1 MIRKTILLAAIFYT
15 ASITARSQQSYDVC
29 VYGGTSGGV
38 IAAYTAKQLGKSV
51 LLIEP
56 GKHLGGLSSG
66 GLGYTDIGNKYA
78 VTGLGLDF
86 YRRVGKHY
94 GQFESWI
101 FEPHVA
107 EEVFLQYMRAAKVE
121 AFYEYRIVSAKKED
135 GIIKEI
141 TLENVSAAPA
151 KKKIIKA
158 KVFIDCSYEGDLM
171 ARAGV
176 SYFVGR
182 EASTV
187 YNESYNGVQVQPP
200 ATPQHGNQIPD
211 GVDPYKIPGDPSSG
225 LLWGISNAKLAPIGS
240 GDNHVQ
246 AYNFR
251 ICLTDDPKNR
261 IPITRPEG
269 YDSTMYDLLPRYIAQ
284 LVNQN
289 DIREILKFDLM
300 PNHKTDINN
309 GGGFSTDMIGEN
321 WEYPDGDY
329 ALRERF
335 YKKLEQHNKGL
346 LYFIGHDPRIPDS
359 IRNFMLNWGYP
370 KDEYKDNHN
379 WSPQIYVR
387 EARRMIGE
395 YVMTQANCERKEVV
409 TDGIGMAA
417 YGMDSHNTQRLVING
432 MAKNEGDVEKGGAGP
447 YPVAYRSLTPKE
459 AECKN
464 LLVPVCLSASHIGYG
479 SIRMEPVFMVLGQS
493 AGIAAAFAI
502 EAKTSV
508 QKVDVQKIQRLLV
521 TNPLMDGSIPEILV
535 DNEDAANVKVQGQW
549 SVKKGGTYGP
559 SAHYS
564 AVNDKPKAVVF
575 TPDIP
580 YKGYYNVYT
589 YVLPKL
595 NKASSSTTIL
605 VSNSTIEKEV
615 VIKKDAIDI
624 KGQTNGEW
632 VHVGRFEMP
641 VGKASHVT
649 ITNKGADG
657 IVVADA
663 VLFVPDNIKKP

>member
-1 MIRKTILLAAIFYT
+1 MPRKIIAIIGLLVAIGVK
-15 ASITARSQQSYDVC
+15 AQVYDVC

-38 IAAYTAKQLGKSV
+38 MAAYAAKKMGRSV

-78 VTGLGLDF
+78 VTGMGLDF
-86 YRRVGKHY
+86 YRRLGKYY

-107 EEVFLQYMRAAKVE
+107 EDVFNQYIKEANVEVLYNNK
-121 AFYEYRIVSAKKED
+121 IVTAIKKK
-135 GIIKEI
+135 GVIKEI
-141 TLENVSAAPA
+141 ELENVNVVPNT
-151 KKKIIKA
+151 KTRIRA
-158 KVFIDCSYEGDLM
+158 KVFIDASYEGDLM

-176 SYFVGR
+176 AYTVGR
-182 EASTV
+182 ESSGQ

-200 ATPQHGNQIPD
+200 AIPQHGNQIPD
-211 GVDPYKIPGDPSSG
+211 GVDPYKVPGKPESG
-225 LLWGISNAKLAPIGS
+225 LLWGISKASLKPIGT

-251 ICLTDDPKNR
+251 ICLTNDPANR
-261 IPITRPEG
+261 ITITRPEG
-269 YDSTMYDLLPRYIAQ
+269 YDSTMYDLLPRYIAK
-284 LVNQN
+284 LTYNPN

-321 WEYPDGDY
+321 WDYPNGDY
-329 ALRERF
+329 ALREKF
-335 YKKLEQHNKGL
+335 YQKLKRHNQGL

-359 IRNFMLNWGYP
+359 IRNFMLDWGYP
-370 KDEYKDNHN
+370 KDEYMDNGN

-387 EARRMIGE
+387 EARRMVGA

-409 TDGIGMAA
+409 TDGVGMAA
-417 YGMDSHNTQRLVING
+417 YGMDSHNTERLVING
-432 MAKNEGDVEKGGAGP
+432 MVKNEGDVEKGGAGP

-459 AECKN
+459 SECSN

-493 AGIAAAFAI
+493 AGMAAAMVI
-502 EAKTSV
+502 TGKTSV
-508 QKVDVQKIQRLLV
+508 QKINVGQLQQLLQ
-521 TNPLMDGSIPEILV
+521 TDPLLNGKTPEILV
-535 DNEDAANVKVQGQW
+535 DDVDSANVKVEGQW
-549 SVKKGGTYGP
+549 AVKKGGSYGP
-559 SAHYS
+559 AAYYS
-564 AVNDKPKAVVF
+564 AVNQKPKAVIF
-575 TPDIP
+575 TPKITVKGSYDI
-580 YKGYYNVYT
+580 YT

-595 NKASSSTTIL
+595 NKASTVTTVI
-605 VSNSTIEKEV
+605 VNNGSVEKELA
-615 VIKKDAIDI
+615 IKKEKIDV
-624 KGQTNGEW
+624 KGQTSGEW
-632 VHVGRFEMP
+632 VHLGRFDLP
-641 VGKASHVT
+641 VGNKASVT
-649 ITNKGADG
+649 ISNKGADG

-663 VLFVPDNIKKP
+663 VLFVPANTK